1 MLPRNVR
8 LIVLGVCT
16 GISSSV
22 LAQHADTP
30 ATQVAKTPYAVEEL
44 VLGDKVD
51 PDTVTS
57 RTYHC
62 SPSEQFV
69 GSPGVRTGHPE
80 VEDTRPIQSYIHG
93 MTKLYTPTKHWS
105 RRFLLLL
112 RRKRNFNEFRKGLVR
127 SPEIID
133 MPHRS
138 GLPDGMIA
146 VWGDVVLTPVDADN
160 VKKLAEGKAP
170 KLGFM
175 VDFVADFERSARKGL
190 PVYRIGGGP
199 GLLLAVSYG
208 NPDRG
213 TLRLIAVDASKFASQ
228 ATEQP
233 QRPVAAQPSP
243 TQDQPAAAAKLSPTQ
258 DQATIAA
265 QPSPTPDRTDIA
277 SKPALQP
284 TSASNESQANIAD
297 LKHTISLLKADLAN
311 ATAKISKLETQN
323 VETER
328 QLRQEAEARLSADAA
343 KTQIEQTMVESEARY
358 RSSRTGF
365 WTILASMAIG
375 GFLALMA
382 VRSPTLRNQRNTFKL
397 ASKLPNNLTVWARR
411 VQGRYHPKELFERE
425 LDKHVADINVTTQPR
440 EAN

>member
-51 PDTVTS
+51 PDTATS

-69 GSPGVRTGHPE
+69 GFTWCTSRTSRG
-80 VEDTRPIQSYIHG
+80 RG
-93 MTKLYTPTKHWS
+93 YTAYSILHS
-105 RRFLLLL
+105 RDDKIVYANKTLEPAFSSSAEAKKELQRISQRLGTQP
-112 RRKRNFNEFRKGLVR
+112 R
-127 SPEIID
+127 IID

-138 GLPDGMIA
+138 GMPDGIIA

-160 VKKLAEGKAP
+160 IKKLAEGKAP
-170 KLGFM
+170 KLGFI
-175 VDFVADFERSARKGL
+175 VDFVADFERSARTGL

-199 GLLLAVSYG
+199 GLLVAVSYG

-233 QRPVAAQPSP
+233 QRPVAAKPSP

-297 LKHTISLLKADLAN
+297 LKHTISSLKADLAN

-323 VETER
+323 VEAER

-343 KTQIEQTMVESEARY
+343 KTHIEQTMVEREARY
-358 RSSRTGF
+358 RSSGTGL

-375 GFLALMA
+375 GLLAVMA
-382 VRSPTLRNQRNTFKL
+382 VRSPTLRNQPNTFNL
-397 ASKLPNNLTVWARR
+397 ASKLPNNVTVWARR

-425 LDKHVADINVTTQPR
+425 LDKHVADINVMTQPR